1 MLFLEALGG
10 VRGERPPIW
19 FMRQAGR
26 SLPEYR
32 ALRAEHEMLDLI
44 RQPELAAEVTLQPI
58 RRFGMDAAIIFA
70 DILNP
75 LIGMGMDLEF
85 EKGSG
90 PRFKNPVRTPLDVEH
105 LEVLSPNEVV
115 PYTLEALGLVRQVLD
130 REYSTAL
137 IGFAGAPFTLSY
149 YMIEGGASK
158 NALYLKSFMYDHG
171 VSWQLLQDK
180 LVQFTVEYLCA
191 QVEAGAQ
198 AVQLF
203 DSWVG
208 LLSPAQYLK
217 FAAPSVRAIVA
228 GVRERTNVPIIYLAM
243 NSFAFFG
250 EVVKSGADALSIDW
264 RQSLSQAAQLAGPE
278 IALQGNLDP
287 ALLACSWEALEPE
300 VDNLL
305 EESKG
310 ISNGYVFNLGHGV
323 LPESKLENLERTV
336 AKVKAFRF
344 DS

>member
-10 VRGERPPIW
+10 ARGARPPIW

-32 ALRAEHEMLDLI
+32 ALRAEHEMLELI

-75 LIGMGMDLEF
+75 LIGMGMDLDF

-90 PRFKNPVRTPLDVEH
+90 PRFKNPVRTSLDVER
-105 LEVLSPNEVV
+105 LEVSSPAQAV
-115 PYTLEALGLVRQVLD
+115 PYTLEALRLVREVLD
-130 REYSTAL
+130 REQTTAL

-158 NALYLKSFMYDHG
+158 NALFLKSFMYDQG
-171 VSWQLLQDK
+171 KSWQLLQEK
-180 LVQFTVEYLCA
+180 LIAFTVEYLCA

-208 LLSPAQYLK
+208 LLSPQQYVR
-217 FAAPSVRAIVA
+217 FAAPSVRAIIA
-228 GVRERTNVPIIYLAM
+228 AVRERTNVPVIYLAM
-243 NSFAFFG
+243 NSYAFFD

-264 RQSLSQAAQLAGPE
+264 RQSLSQAAHLAGPK
-278 IALQGNLDP
+278 IALQGNMDP
-287 ALLACSWEALEPE
+287 ALLACSWESLEPE
-300 VDNLL
+300 VGKIL
-305 EESKG
+305 EESQG
-310 ISNGYVFNLGHGV
+310 VANGYVFNLGHGV